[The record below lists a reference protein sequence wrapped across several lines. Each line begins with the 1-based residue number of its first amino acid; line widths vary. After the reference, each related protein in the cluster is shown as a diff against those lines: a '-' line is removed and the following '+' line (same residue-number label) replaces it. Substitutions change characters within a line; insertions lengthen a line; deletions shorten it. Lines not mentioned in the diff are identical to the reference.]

1 MKSIL
6 LVVSLFLASAA
17 AADLRGSNE
26 LVAGENHAENIHKL
40 RTLIKNQ
47 HRKLDPSLEK
57 NPKELEVELM
67 SATAEG
73 KGNSS
78 MVSEESLADIVDQL
92 KDINNRL

>member
-17 AADLRGSNE
+17 ADLRGSNE
-26 LVAGENHAENIHKL
+26 LVAGEYHAENIHKL